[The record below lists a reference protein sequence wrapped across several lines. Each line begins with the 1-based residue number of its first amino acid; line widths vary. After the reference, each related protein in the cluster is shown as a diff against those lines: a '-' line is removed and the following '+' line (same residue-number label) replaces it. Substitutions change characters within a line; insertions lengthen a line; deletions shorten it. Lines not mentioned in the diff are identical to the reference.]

1 MNTFTSFDG
10 VRLAYHDEGEGPTV
24 ILLHGFG
31 VDGLGQFGDFERIL
45 PLAEKRQEMFRQ
57 VFGGAL
63 PLPNPPLEGRPGMV
77 CALRAAGVRT
87 ILPDMRG
94 FGRSDKPREKAAYE
108 NSAMARDVAALIGHL
123 RLDAVDVIG
132 FSMGAGVAARL
143 LILRPPQVKSAILA
157 GFGDYAIED
166 HVMEFPKSWP
176 VPDSVPRPITARVW
190 LEEGAKILEKGEMVP
205 GHLASANL
213 IGCRVTGTDPKVM
226 AAVIRG
232 ALMNSLPTDGL
243 GRVDVP
249 VLILNGKAD
258 AANQKIAGILKAI
271 PTARAAECEG
281 DHSSTPYQPT
291 FQQAVVQFFEEQWRL
306 RGCVRTPQS

>member
-10 VRLAYHDEGEGPTV
+10 IRIAYYDEGEGPAV
-24 ILLHGFG
+24 ILLHGG
-31 VDGLGQFGDFERIL
+31 YLDGLGQFGDFERML

-77 CALRAAGVRT
+77 RALRAAGVRT

-108 NSAMARDVAALIGHL
+108 NSAMARDVAALIDHL

-213 IGCRVTGTDPKVM
+213 IGCRLTGTDPKVM

-232 ALMNSLPTDGL
+232 ALMNSLPTEGL
-243 GRVDVP
+243 GRVDIP

-291 FQQAVVQFFEEQWRL
+291 FQQAVVQFFEEQWRM
-306 RGCVRTPQS
+306 RTDAQS